1 MFLSV
6 GSILAT
12 LIFKILEYFQKLP
25 KHHIICLIMVY
36 IGAVGC
42 FVMAFMHTMISQCIM
57 YLTFGVFC
65 FFVIVVIDICL
76 VRAAPSGEIGMWV
89 GFSHG
94 AFGVGALIGPLLVP
108 IFEIK
113 LFIILAIAF
122 AIVGP
127 FFYFLRSPS
136 GRTTKR
142 LKINLKTKI
151 KRRIFKD
158 IGNYLISILHHCWN
172 LSNYSCM
179 GSHLR
184 SKKWNQY

>member
-1 MFLSV
+1 
-6 GSILAT
+6 
-12 LIFKILEYFQKLP
+12 
-25 KHHIICLIMVY
+25 MVY

-113 LFIILAIAF
+113 LFIILAISF

-127 FFYFLRSPS
+127 FFYFLPSPS
-136 GRTTKR
+136 DFEAEEQQNGEK
-142 LKINLKTKI
+142 
-151 KRRIFKD
+151 
-158 IGNYLISILHHCWN
+158 SI
-172 LSNYSCM
+172 
-179 GSHLR
+179 
-184 SKKWNQY
+184 